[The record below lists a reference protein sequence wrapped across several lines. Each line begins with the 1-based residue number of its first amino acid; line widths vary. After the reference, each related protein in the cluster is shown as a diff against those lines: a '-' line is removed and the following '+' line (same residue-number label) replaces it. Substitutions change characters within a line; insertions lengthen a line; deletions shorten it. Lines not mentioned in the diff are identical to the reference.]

1 MNGSKC
7 EKLTLLLSQNKNPLA
22 ILFWV
27 QYCGELRHFNQIS
40 REPNL
45 YLGELCVWVETRQDN
60 TDREPPGSDEMRSH
74 YFYWLVAGHLWRIR

>member
-1 MNGSKC
+1 MMDGSKC
-7 EKLTLLLSQNKNPLA
+7 GILTLLLSQNKNPLA

-45 YLGELCVWVETRQDN
+45 YLGELCVWVQAGQDN
-60 TDREPPGSDEMRSH
+60 TDWEPPG
-74 YFYWLVAGHLWRIR
+74 